1 MNMISLIKE
10 KQSKLAPF
18 EETLFAMDAAKNT
31 LAEMRQWLANHGV
44 TISFQS
50 ISRFLASRRKRR
62 WQAGMLGQIAS
73 GLPPLEQVKTAFQTH
88 PEPDLDTLI
97 KLSRFFIFEHATKLV
112 PGSERVGPSAQVTK
126 MVLNYINRQAKQG
139 IKKSEI
145 ALAER
150 KLVIRE
156 ASARQNALN
165 QTKSLSEQAEHEK
178 Q

>member
-1 MNMISLIKE
+1 MNTLIKARP
-10 KQSKLAPF
+10 SKLAPF
-18 EETLFAMDAAKNT
+18 EESLFAMETARKT
-31 LAEMRQWLANHGV
+31 LAEMRQWLAGHGATV
-44 TISFQS
+44 S
-50 ISRFLASRRKRR
+50 IMAVSKFPTSRRKRR
-62 WQAGMLGQIAS
+62 WQAEILGQIAS
-73 GLPPLEQVKTAFQTH
+73 GLTPVGQAKAAFQNH

-112 PGSERVGPSAQVTK
+112 PGSELVGPSAQVTK